1 MRTLRKANLEVALDC
16 AQTMQ
21 IIVQC
26 DRVLVQD
33 DVRVEYGVPVGKV
46 MP

>member
-1 MRTLRKANLEVALDC
+1 MRTLSKTNLEIALDC
-16 AQTMQ
+16 AKPMQ
-21 IIVQC
+21 VIVQR

-33 DVRVEYGVPVGKV
+33 DVGVEYGVPVGKV